1 MNFVGIIAEYDPFH
15 SGHAL
20 QLRMLRQRGAS
31 TIAVCMSTGV
41 VQRGGV
47 PILPEAV
54 RVRAALAAGADL
66 VVALPAPYANAS
78 AEQFAAAGVHL
89 LAALGCDTLAFGA
102 ETPEPAPLQAAA
114 AALCS
119 AAFPAALRSQLERG
133 LPFAA
138 ARAAAAETLC
148 PGAADLL
155 QTPNNILGIE
165 YCKAILRQGGG
176 RPGAAPPPPAATVPP
191 TEPREVLPRLQEQY
205 EKNPDLA
212 GWLTIP
218 GTRIDYPVMYSPD
231 EPERYLHANFDIDY
245 SFAGLPFLDAACDTE
260 SGNRIIYA
268 HNMLDGS
275 MFRTLLKYQQKDF
288 WQRNPVI
295 SFNTLYE
302 EQEYEIVA
310 AFYDKVYKK
319 SDTNFKFYQFYD
331 TSDQS
336 SFDEAMAYYR
346 EHALYDT
353 GVTAQ
358 CGDLFLT
365 LVTCAYQ
372 TENGRFVVVARK
384 K

>member
-1 MNFVGIIAEYDPFH
+1 MTNQNNGKYLP
-15 SGHAL
+15 
-20 QLRMLRQRGAS
+20 RGRKRRKNS
-31 TIAVCMSTGV
+31 PVSRLLV
-41 VQRGGV
+41 
-47 PILPEAV
+47 
-54 RVRAALAAGADL
+54 
-66 VVALPAPYANAS
+66 VVALVS
-78 AEQFAAAGVHL
+78 ALIFAGTV
-89 LAALGCDTLAFGA
+89 FI
-102 ETPEPAPLQAAA
+102 
-114 AALCS
+114 
-119 AAFPAALRSQLERG
+119 ALRNQIALKRM
-133 LPFAA
+133 
-138 ARAAAAETLC
+138 AAET
-148 PGAADLL
+148 ARET
-155 QTPNNILGIE
+155 TPISTS
-165 YCKAILRQGGG
+165 
-176 RPGAAPPPPAATVPP
+176 APAEMTVPTQATVPPTTTAATVPP

-212 GWLTIP
+212 GWLTVP

-231 EPERYLHANFDIDY
+231 EPERYLHANFEVSY
-245 SFAGLPFLDAACDTE
+245 SFAGLPFLDAACDPE

-295 SFNTLYE
+295 SFSTLYE
-302 EQEYEIVA
+302 EQEYEVVA

-319 SDTNFKFYQFYD
+319 TDTNFKFYQFYD

-336 SFDEAMAYYR
+336 RFDEAMAYYR

-358 CGDLFLT
+358 CGNELIT

>member
-1 MNFVGIIAEYDPFH
+1 MTNQNNGKYLPQGRKRRKNSPV
-15 SGHAL
+15 S
-20 QLRMLRQRGAS
+20 R
-31 TIAVCMSTGV
+31 
-41 VQRGGV
+41 
-47 PILPEAV
+47 IL
-54 RVRAALAAGADL
+54 L
-66 VVALPAPYANAS
+66 VVALVS
-78 AEQFAAAGVHL
+78 ALIFGV
-89 LAALGCDTLAFGA
+89 TVF
-102 ETPEPAPLQAAA
+102 
-114 AALCS
+114 S
-119 AAFPAALRSQLERG
+119 ALRNRIALKRM
-133 LPFAA
+133 
-138 ARAAAAETLC
+138 AAET
-148 PGAADLL
+148 ARET
-155 QTPNNILGIE
+155 TPISTS
-165 YCKAILRQGGG
+165 
-176 RPGAAPPPPAATVPP
+176 APAETTVPTQATVPP
-191 TEPREVLPRLQEQY
+191 TTAAATAPTEPREILPRFLELYQ
-205 EKNPDLA
+205 KNSDLA

-231 EPERYLHANFDIDY
+231 EPERYLHANFDAAY

-302 EQEYEIVA
+302 EQEYEVVA

-358 CGDLFLT
+358 CSDLFLT

>member
-1 MNFVGIIAEYDPFH
+1 MTNQNNGKYLPRDRKGRKNSPV
-15 SGHAL
+15 S
-20 QLRMLRQRGAS
+20 R
-31 TIAVCMSTGV
+31 
-41 VQRGGV
+41 
-47 PILPEAV
+47 IL
-54 RVRAALAAGADL
+54 L
-66 VVALPAPYANAS
+66 VVALVSTLIFGVTVFIALRNQIALKRMAAEAAQETTQAS
-78 AEQFAAAGVHL
+78 T
-89 LAALGCDTLAFGA
+89 AALT
-102 ETPEPAPLQAAA
+102 EPTVPV
-114 AALCS
+114 
-119 AAFPAALRSQLERG
+119 
-133 LPFAA
+133 
-138 ARAAAAETLC
+138 
-148 PGAADLL
+148 
-155 QTPNNILGIE
+155 QT
-165 YCKAILRQGGG
+165 QSTVV
-176 RPGAAPPPPAATVPP
+176 PPITAATTPP
-191 TEPREVLPRLQEQY
+191 TEPREILHRFLELYQ
-205 EKNPDLA
+205 KNPDLA

-231 EPERYLHANFDIDY
+231 EPERYLHANFEVSY
-245 SFAGLPFLDAACDTE
+245 SFAGLPFIDAACDPE

-295 SFNTLYE
+295 SFSTLYE
-302 EQEYEIVA
+302 EQEYEVVA

-319 SDTNFKFYQFYD
+319 TDTNFKFYQFYD

-336 SFDEAMAYYR
+336 RFDEAMAYYR

>member
-1 MNFVGIIAEYDPFH
+1 MTNQNNGKYLPQGRKRRKNSPV
-15 SGHAL
+15 S
-20 QLRMLRQRGAS
+20 R
-31 TIAVCMSTGV
+31 
-41 VQRGGV
+41 
-47 PILPEAV
+47 IL
-54 RVRAALAAGADL
+54 L
-66 VVALPAPYANAS
+66 VVALVSALIFGVTVFSALRNRIALKRMS
-78 AEQFAAAGVHL
+78 AETARETTPISTSAP
-89 LAALGCDTLAFGA
+89 A
-102 ETPEPAPLQAAA
+102 ETTVPTQA
-114 AALCS
+114 
-119 AAFPAALRSQLERG
+119 
-133 LPFAA
+133 
-138 ARAAAAETLC
+138 TV
-148 PGAADLL
+148 
-155 QTPNNILGIE
+155 
-165 YCKAILRQGGG
+165 
-176 RPGAAPPPPAATVPP
+176 PPTTAATVPP

-231 EPERYLHANFDIDY
+231 EPERYLHANFDAAY

-302 EQEYEIVA
+302 EQEYEVVA

>member
-1 MNFVGIIAEYDPFH
+1 MANKQGKFQTPRTPVPPRRNDAGQRRRRRGPNPLFIILVAVFCV
-15 SGHAL
+15 AL
-20 QLRMLRQRGAS
+20 
-31 TIAVCMSTGV
+31 IAVAAILIHMGKARSDFRKLSEMVEENATATAAPVETTPPETQSTG
-41 VQRGGV
+41 
-47 PILPEAV
+47 P
-54 RVRAALAAGADL
+54 
-66 VVALPAPYANAS
+66 
-78 AEQFAAAGVHL
+78 
-89 LAALGCDTLAFGA
+89 TT
-102 ETPEPAPLQAAA
+102 ET
-114 AALCS
+114 
-119 AAFPAALRSQLERG
+119 
-133 LPFAA
+133 
-138 ARAAAAETLC
+138 
-148 PGAADLL
+148 
-155 QTPNNILGIE
+155 
-165 YCKAILRQGGG
+165 
-176 RPGAAPPPPAATVPP
+176 TVP
-191 TEPREVLPRLQEQY
+191 TEPEPTEPVMLAKYAPLYEQ
-205 EKNPDLA
+205 NHDLF
-212 GWLTIP
+212 GWLRID
-218 GTRIDYPVMYSPD
+218 GTVIDYPVMHTPTD
-231 EPERYLHANFDIDY
+231 PEKYLHTNFKREY
-245 SFAGLPFLDAACDTE
+245 SFGGIPFIDANCSAD
-260 SGNRIIYA
+260 SDNLLIYG

-302 EQEYEIVA
+302 EQEYEVVA

>member
-1 MNFVGIIAEYDPFH
+1 MANKQGKFQTPRTPVPPRRNDAGQRRRRRRGPNPLFIILVAVFCI
-15 SGHAL
+15 AL
-20 QLRMLRQRGAS
+20 
-31 TIAVCMSTGV
+31 IAVAAILIHMGKARSDFRKLSEMVEENATATAAPVETTPPETQSTG
-41 VQRGGV
+41 
-47 PILPEAV
+47 P
-54 RVRAALAAGADL
+54 
-66 VVALPAPYANAS
+66 
-78 AEQFAAAGVHL
+78 
-89 LAALGCDTLAFGA
+89 TT
-102 ETPEPAPLQAAA
+102 ETTA
-114 AALCS
+114 
-119 AAFPAALRSQLERG
+119 
-133 LPFAA
+133 
-138 ARAAAAETLC
+138 
-148 PGAADLL
+148 
-155 QTPNNILGIE
+155 
-165 YCKAILRQGGG
+165 
-176 RPGAAPPPPAATVPP
+176 P
-191 TEPREVLPRLQEQY
+191 TEPEPTEPVMLAKYAPLYEQ
-205 EKNPDLA
+205 NHDLF
-212 GWLTIP
+212 GWLRID
-218 GTRIDYPVMYSPD
+218 GTVIDYPVMHTPTD
-231 EPERYLHANFDIDY
+231 PEKYLHTNFKREY
-245 SFAGLPFLDAACDTE
+245 SFGGIPFIDANCSAD
-260 SGNRIIYA
+260 SDNLLIYG

-302 EQEYEIVA
+302 EQEYEVVA

>member
-1 MNFVGIIAEYDPFH
+1 MTNQNNGKYLPRNRKGRKNSPV
-15 SGHAL
+15 S
-20 QLRMLRQRGAS
+20 R
-31 TIAVCMSTGV
+31 
-41 VQRGGV
+41 
-47 PILPEAV
+47 IL
-54 RVRAALAAGADL
+54 L
-66 VVALPAPYANAS
+66 VVALVS
-78 AEQFAAAGVHL
+78 ALIFGV
-89 LAALGCDTLAFGA
+89 TVF
-102 ETPEPAPLQAAA
+102 
-114 AALCS
+114 S
-119 AAFPAALRSQLERG
+119 ALRNQIALKRM
-133 LPFAA
+133 
-138 ARAAAAETLC
+138 AAET
-148 PGAADLL
+148 ARET
-155 QTPNNILGIE
+155 TPISTS
-165 YCKAILRQGGG
+165 
-176 RPGAAPPPPAATVPP
+176 APAETTVPTQATVPPTTAATVPP

-231 EPERYLHANFDIDY
+231 EPERYLHANFEVSY
-245 SFAGLPFLDAACDTE
+245 SFAGLPFIDAACDPE

-302 EQEYEIVA
+302 EQEYEFVA

-319 SDTNFKFYQFYD
+319 TDTNFKFYQFYD

-336 SFDEAMAYYR
+336 RFDEAMAYYR

>member
-1 MNFVGIIAEYDPFH
+1 MTNQNNGKY
-15 SGHAL
+15 
-20 QLRMLRQRGAS
+20 
-31 TIAVCMSTGV
+31 
-41 VQRGGV
+41 
-47 PILPEAV
+47 LPRRPENQKGRKNSPV
-54 RVRAALAAGADL
+54 SRLLV
-66 VVALPAPYANAS
+66 VVALVS
-78 AEQFAAAGVHL
+78 ALIFGV
-89 LAALGCDTLAFGA
+89 TVF
-102 ETPEPAPLQAAA
+102 
-114 AALCS
+114 S
-119 AAFPAALRSQLERG
+119 ALRNRIALKRM
-133 LPFAA
+133 
-138 ARAAAAETLC
+138 AAET
-148 PGAADLL
+148 ARET
-155 QTPNNILGIE
+155 TPISTS
-165 YCKAILRQGGG
+165 
-176 RPGAAPPPPAATVPP
+176 APAETTVPTQVTVPPTTAATVPP

-231 EPERYLHANFDIDY
+231 EPERYLHANFEVSY
-245 SFAGLPFLDAACDTE
+245 SFAGLPFIDAACDPE

-295 SFNTLYE
+295 SFSTLYE
-302 EQEYEIVA
+302 EQEYEVVA

>member
-1 MNFVGIIAEYDPFH
+1 MTNQNNGKYLPRNRKGRKNSPV
-15 SGHAL
+15 S
-20 QLRMLRQRGAS
+20 R
-31 TIAVCMSTGV
+31 
-41 VQRGGV
+41 
-47 PILPEAV
+47 IL
-54 RVRAALAAGADL
+54 L
-66 VVALPAPYANAS
+66 VVALVS
-78 AEQFAAAGVHL
+78 ALIFGV
-89 LAALGCDTLAFGA
+89 TVF
-102 ETPEPAPLQAAA
+102 
-114 AALCS
+114 S
-119 AAFPAALRSQLERG
+119 ALRNQIALKRM
-133 LPFAA
+133 
-138 ARAAAAETLC
+138 AAET
-148 PGAADLL
+148 ARET
-155 QTPNNILGIE
+155 TPISTS
-165 YCKAILRQGGG
+165 
-176 RPGAAPPPPAATVPP
+176 APAETTVPTQATVPPTTAATVPP

-231 EPERYLHANFDIDY
+231 EPERYLHANFDAAY

-302 EQEYEIVA
+302 EQEYEVVA

-319 SDTNFKFYQFYD
+319 TDTNFKFYQFYD

-336 SFDEAMAYYR
+336 RFDEAMAYYR

>member
-1 MNFVGIIAEYDPFH
+1 MTNQNNGKYLPRDRKGRKNSPV
-15 SGHAL
+15 S
-20 QLRMLRQRGAS
+20 R
-31 TIAVCMSTGV
+31 
-41 VQRGGV
+41 
-47 PILPEAV
+47 IL
-54 RVRAALAAGADL
+54 L
-66 VVALPAPYANAS
+66 VVALVSALIFGVTVFSALRNRIALKRMS
-78 AEQFAAAGVHL
+78 AETARETTPISTSAP
-89 LAALGCDTLAFGA
+89 A
-102 ETPEPAPLQAAA
+102 ETTVPTQA
-114 AALCS
+114 
-119 AAFPAALRSQLERG
+119 
-133 LPFAA
+133 
-138 ARAAAAETLC
+138 TV
-148 PGAADLL
+148 
-155 QTPNNILGIE
+155 
-165 YCKAILRQGGG
+165 
-176 RPGAAPPPPAATVPP
+176 PPTTAATVPP

-231 EPERYLHANFDIDY
+231 EPERYLHANFEVSY
-245 SFAGLPFLDAACDTE
+245 SFAGLPFIDAACDPE

-302 EQEYEIVA
+302 EQEYEVVA

-358 CGDLFLT
+358 YGDLFLT

>member
-1 MNFVGIIAEYDPFH
+1 MTNQNNGKYLPRNRKGRKNSPV
-15 SGHAL
+15 S
-20 QLRMLRQRGAS
+20 R
-31 TIAVCMSTGV
+31 
-41 VQRGGV
+41 
-47 PILPEAV
+47 IL
-54 RVRAALAAGADL
+54 L
-66 VVALPAPYANAS
+66 VVALVS
-78 AEQFAAAGVHL
+78 ALIFGV
-89 LAALGCDTLAFGA
+89 TVF
-102 ETPEPAPLQAAA
+102 
-114 AALCS
+114 S
-119 AAFPAALRSQLERG
+119 ALRNQIALKRM
-133 LPFAA
+133 
-138 ARAAAAETLC
+138 AAET
-148 PGAADLL
+148 ARET
-155 QTPNNILGIE
+155 TPISTS
-165 YCKAILRQGGG
+165 
-176 RPGAAPPPPAATVPP
+176 APAETTVPTQATVPPTTAATVPP

-231 EPERYLHANFDIDY
+231 EPERYLHANFEVSY
-245 SFAGLPFLDAACDTE
+245 SFAGLPFIDAACDPE

-302 EQEYEIVA
+302 EQEYEVVA

-319 SDTNFKFYQFYD
+319 TDTNFKFYQFYD

-336 SFDEAMAYYR
+336 RFDEAMAYYR

-353 GVTAQ
+353 GVTAAY
-358 CGDLFLT
+358 GDKLIT
-365 LVTCAYQ
+365 LVTCAYHV
-372 TENGRFVVVARK
+372 EDGRFVVVARK

>member
-1 MNFVGIIAEYDPFH
+1 M
-15 SGHAL
+15 SAL
-20 QLRMLRQRGAS
+20 
-31 TIAVCMSTGV
+31 IFGV
-41 VQRGGV
+41 TVF
-47 PILPEAV
+47 
-54 RVRAALAAGADL
+54 
-66 VVALPAPYANAS
+66 S
-78 AEQFAAAGVHL
+78 
-89 LAALGCDTLAFGA
+89 
-102 ETPEPAPLQAAA
+102 
-114 AALCS
+114 
-119 AAFPAALRSQLERG
+119 ALRNRIALKRM
-133 LPFAA
+133 
-138 ARAAAAETLC
+138 AAET
-148 PGAADLL
+148 ARET
-155 QTPNNILGIE
+155 TPISTS
-165 YCKAILRQGGG
+165 
-176 RPGAAPPPPAATVPP
+176 APAETTVPTQATVPPTTAATVPP
-191 TEPREVLPRLQEQY
+191 TEPREVLPRFLELYQ
-205 EKNPDLA
+205 KNPDLA

-231 EPERYLHANFDIDY
+231 EPERYLHANFEVSY
-245 SFAGLPFLDAACDTE
+245 SFAGLPFIDAACDPE

-302 EQEYEIVA
+302 EQEYEVVA

>member
-1 MNFVGIIAEYDPFH
+1 MTNQNNGKYLPRDRKGLKNSPV
-15 SGHAL
+15 S
-20 QLRMLRQRGAS
+20 R
-31 TIAVCMSTGV
+31 
-41 VQRGGV
+41 
-47 PILPEAV
+47 IL
-54 RVRAALAAGADL
+54 L
-66 VVALPAPYANAS
+66 VVALVS
-78 AEQFAAAGVHL
+78 ALIFAGTV
-89 LAALGCDTLAFGA
+89 FI
-102 ETPEPAPLQAAA
+102 
-114 AALCS
+114 
-119 AAFPAALRSQLERG
+119 ALRNQIALKRM
-133 LPFAA
+133 
-138 ARAAAAETLC
+138 AAET
-148 PGAADLL
+148 ARET
-155 QTPNNILGIE
+155 TPVSTS
-165 YCKAILRQGGG
+165 
-176 RPGAAPPPPAATVPP
+176 APAETTVPIQATGPSTTAATVPP
-191 TEPREVLPRLQEQY
+191 TEPREILPRLQEQY

-231 EPERYLHANFDIDY
+231 EPERYLHANFEVSY
-245 SFAGLPFLDAACDTE
+245 SFAGLPFIDAACDPE

-302 EQEYEIVA
+302 EQEYEVVA

>member
-1 MNFVGIIAEYDPFH
+1 MTNQNNGKY
-15 SGHAL
+15 
-20 QLRMLRQRGAS
+20 
-31 TIAVCMSTGV
+31 
-41 VQRGGV
+41 
-47 PILPEAV
+47 LPRRPKNQKGRKNSPV
-54 RVRAALAAGADL
+54 SRLLV
-66 VVALPAPYANAS
+66 VVALVS
-78 AEQFAAAGVHL
+78 ALIFAG
-89 LAALGCDTLAFGA
+89 TMFI
-102 ETPEPAPLQAAA
+102 
-114 AALCS
+114 
-119 AAFPAALRSQLERG
+119 ALRNQIALKRM
-133 LPFAA
+133 
-138 ARAAAAETLC
+138 AAET
-148 PGAADLL
+148 ARET
-155 QTPNNILGIE
+155 TPVSTS
-165 YCKAILRQGGG
+165 
-176 RPGAAPPPPAATVPP
+176 APAETTVPTQATVPPTTAATVPP
-191 TEPREVLPRLQEQY
+191 TEPREILPRLQEQY

-212 GWLTIP
+212 GWLTVP

-231 EPERYLHANFDIDY
+231 EPERYLHANFEVSY
-245 SFAGLPFLDAACDTE
+245 SFAGLPFIDAACDPE

-302 EQEYEIVA
+302 EQEYEVVA

-358 CGDLFLT
+358 CGDELIT

>member
-1 MNFVGIIAEYDPFH
+1 MTNQNNGKYLPRRPENQKGRKNSPV
-15 SGHAL
+15 S
-20 QLRMLRQRGAS
+20 R
-31 TIAVCMSTGV
+31 
-41 VQRGGV
+41 
-47 PILPEAV
+47 IL
-54 RVRAALAAGADL
+54 L
-66 VVALPAPYANAS
+66 VVALVS
-78 AEQFAAAGVHL
+78 ALIFAGTV
-89 LAALGCDTLAFGA
+89 FI
-102 ETPEPAPLQAAA
+102 
-114 AALCS
+114 
-119 AAFPAALRSQLERG
+119 ALRNQIALKRM
-133 LPFAA
+133 
-138 ARAAAAETLC
+138 AAET
-148 PGAADLL
+148 ARET
-155 QTPNNILGIE
+155 TPISTS
-165 YCKAILRQGGG
+165 
-176 RPGAAPPPPAATVPP
+176 APAETTVPTQATVPPTTAATVPP

-231 EPERYLHANFDIDY
+231 EPERYLHANFEVSY
-245 SFAGLPFLDAACDTE
+245 SFAGLPFIDAACDPE

-295 SFNTLYE
+295 SFSTLYE
-302 EQEYEIVA
+302 EQEYEVVA

>member
-119 AAFPAALRSQLERG
+119 AAFPAALRSQLESG

-165 YCKAILRQGGG
+165 YCKAILRQG
-176 RPGAAPPPPAATVPP
+176 AAMQLLP
-191 TEPREVLPRLQEQY
+191 LPRLGAAHGTAQTGQFRDGEELKNY
-205 EKNPDLA
+205 WFAGFYPAEKPR
-212 GWLTIP
+212 WTIV
-218 GTRIDYPVMYSPD
+218 VMQD
-231 EPERYLHANFDIDY
+231 AQTEPEVSSAAI
-245 SFAGLPFLDAACDTE
+245 FARLCDALSA
-260 SGNRIIYA
+260 GA
-268 HNMLDGS
+268 
-275 MFRTLLKYQQKDF
+275 
-288 WQRNPVI
+288 
-295 SFNTLYE
+295 
-302 EQEYEIVA
+302 
-310 AFYDKVYKK
+310 
-319 SDTNFKFYQFYD
+319 
-331 TSDQS
+331 
-336 SFDEAMAYYR
+336 
-346 EHALYDT
+346 
-353 GVTAQ
+353 
-358 CGDLFLT
+358 
-365 LVTCAYQ
+365 
-372 TENGRFVVVARK
+372 
-384 K
+384 

>member
-1 MNFVGIIAEYDPFH
+1 MTNQNNGKY
-15 SGHAL
+15 
-20 QLRMLRQRGAS
+20 
-31 TIAVCMSTGV
+31 
-41 VQRGGV
+41 
-47 PILPEAV
+47 LPRRPENQKGRKNSPV
-54 RVRAALAAGADL
+54 SRLLV
-66 VVALPAPYANAS
+66 VVALVS
-78 AEQFAAAGVHL
+78 ALIFAGTV
-89 LAALGCDTLAFGA
+89 FI
-102 ETPEPAPLQAAA
+102 
-114 AALCS
+114 
-119 AAFPAALRSQLERG
+119 ALRNQIALKRM
-133 LPFAA
+133 
-138 ARAAAAETLC
+138 AAET
-148 PGAADLL
+148 ARET
-155 QTPNNILGIE
+155 TPISTS
-165 YCKAILRQGGG
+165 
-176 RPGAAPPPPAATVPP
+176 APAETTVPTQATVPPTTAATVPP

-231 EPERYLHANFDIDY
+231 EPERYLHANFEVSY
-245 SFAGLPFLDAACDTE
+245 SFAGLPFIDAACDPE

-295 SFNTLYE
+295 SFSTLYE
-302 EQEYEIVA
+302 EQEYEVVA

>member
-1 MNFVGIIAEYDPFH
+1 MTNQNNGKYLP
-15 SGHAL
+15 
-20 QLRMLRQRGAS
+20 RGRKGQKNS
-31 TIAVCMSTGV
+31 PVS
-41 VQRGGV
+41 R
-47 PILPEAV
+47 L
-54 RVRAALAAGADL
+54 LF
-66 VVALPAPYANAS
+66 VVALVS
-78 AEQFAAAGVHL
+78 ALIFAGTV
-89 LAALGCDTLAFGA
+89 FI
-102 ETPEPAPLQAAA
+102 
-114 AALCS
+114 
-119 AAFPAALRSQLERG
+119 ALRNQISLKRM
-133 LPFAA
+133 
-138 ARAAAAETLC
+138 AAET
-148 PGAADLL
+148 ARET
-155 QTPNNILGIE
+155 TPVSTS
-165 YCKAILRQGGG
+165 
-176 RPGAAPPPPAATVPP
+176 APAETTVPTQATVPPTTAATVPP
-191 TEPREVLPRLQEQY
+191 TEPREILPRLQEQY

-231 EPERYLHANFDIDY
+231 EPERYLHANFEVSY
-245 SFAGLPFLDAACDTE
+245 SFAGLPFLDAACDPE

-295 SFNTLYE
+295 SFSTLYE
-302 EQEYEIVA
+302 EQEYEVVA

-319 SDTNFKFYQFYD
+319 TDTNFKFYQFYD

-336 SFDEAMAYYR
+336 RFDEAMAYYR

-358 CGDLFLT
+358 CGDELIT

>member
-1 MNFVGIIAEYDPFH
+1 MTNQNNGKYLP
-15 SGHAL
+15 
-20 QLRMLRQRGAS
+20 RGRKRRKNS
-31 TIAVCMSTGV
+31 PVS
-41 VQRGGV
+41 R
-47 PILPEAV
+47 IL
-54 RVRAALAAGADL
+54 L
-66 VVALPAPYANAS
+66 VVALVS
-78 AEQFAAAGVHL
+78 ALIFAGTV
-89 LAALGCDTLAFGA
+89 FI
-102 ETPEPAPLQAAA
+102 
-114 AALCS
+114 
-119 AAFPAALRSQLERG
+119 ALRNRIALKRM
-133 LPFAA
+133 
-138 ARAAAAETLC
+138 AAET
-148 PGAADLL
+148 ARET
-155 QTPNNILGIE
+155 TPISTS
-165 YCKAILRQGGG
+165 
-176 RPGAAPPPPAATVPP
+176 APAETTVPTQATVPPTTAATTPP
-191 TEPREVLPRLQEQY
+191 TEPREILPRFLELYQ
-205 EKNPDLA
+205 KNPDLA

-231 EPERYLHANFDIDY
+231 EPERYLHANFDAAY

-302 EQEYEIVA
+302 EQEYEVVA

>member
-1 MNFVGIIAEYDPFH
+1 MTNQNNGKYLPRNRKGRKNSPV
-15 SGHAL
+15 S
-20 QLRMLRQRGAS
+20 R
-31 TIAVCMSTGV
+31 
-41 VQRGGV
+41 
-47 PILPEAV
+47 IL
-54 RVRAALAAGADL
+54 L
-66 VVALPAPYANAS
+66 VVALVS
-78 AEQFAAAGVHL
+78 ALIFGV
-89 LAALGCDTLAFGA
+89 TVF
-102 ETPEPAPLQAAA
+102 
-114 AALCS
+114 S
-119 AAFPAALRSQLERG
+119 ALRNRIALKRM
-133 LPFAA
+133 
-138 ARAAAAETLC
+138 AAET
-148 PGAADLL
+148 ARET
-155 QTPNNILGIE
+155 TPISTS
-165 YCKAILRQGGG
+165 
-176 RPGAAPPPPAATVPP
+176 APAETTVPTQATVPPTTAATVPP

-302 EQEYEIVA
+302 EQEYEVVA

>member
-1 MNFVGIIAEYDPFH
+1 MTNQNNGKYLPRDRKGRKNSPV
-15 SGHAL
+15 S
-20 QLRMLRQRGAS
+20 R
-31 TIAVCMSTGV
+31 
-41 VQRGGV
+41 
-47 PILPEAV
+47 IL
-54 RVRAALAAGADL
+54 L
-66 VVALPAPYANAS
+66 VVALVS
-78 AEQFAAAGVHL
+78 ALIFGV
-89 LAALGCDTLAFGA
+89 TVFI
-102 ETPEPAPLQAAA
+102 
-114 AALCS
+114 
-119 AAFPAALRSQLERG
+119 ALRNQIALKRM
-133 LPFAA
+133 
-138 ARAAAAETLC
+138 AAET
-148 PGAADLL
+148 ARET
-155 QTPNNILGIE
+155 TPISTS
-165 YCKAILRQGGG
+165 
-176 RPGAAPPPPAATVPP
+176 APAETTVPTQVTVPPTTAATVPP

-218 GTRIDYPVMYSPD
+218 GTRIDDPVMYSPD
-231 EPERYLHANFDIDY
+231 EPERYLHANFEVSY
-245 SFAGLPFLDAACDTE
+245 SFAGLPFIDAACDPE

-302 EQEYEIVA
+302 EQEYEVVA

>member
-1 MNFVGIIAEYDPFH
+1 MTNQNKGKYLPRDRKGRKNSPV
-15 SGHAL
+15 S
-20 QLRMLRQRGAS
+20 R
-31 TIAVCMSTGV
+31 
-41 VQRGGV
+41 
-47 PILPEAV
+47 IL
-54 RVRAALAAGADL
+54 L
-66 VVALPAPYANAS
+66 VVALVS
-78 AEQFAAAGVHL
+78 ALIFAGTV
-89 LAALGCDTLAFGA
+89 FI
-102 ETPEPAPLQAAA
+102 
-114 AALCS
+114 
-119 AAFPAALRSQLERG
+119 ALRNRIALKRM
-133 LPFAA
+133 
-138 ARAAAAETLC
+138 AAET
-148 PGAADLL
+148 ARET
-155 QTPNNILGIE
+155 TPISTS
-165 YCKAILRQGGG
+165 
-176 RPGAAPPPPAATVPP
+176 APAETTVPTQATVPPTTAATVPP

-231 EPERYLHANFDIDY
+231 EPERYLHANFEVSY
-245 SFAGLPFLDAACDTE
+245 SFAGLPFIDAACDPE

>member
-1 MNFVGIIAEYDPFH
+1 MTNQNNGKYLPRRPENQKGRKNSPV
-15 SGHAL
+15 S
-20 QLRMLRQRGAS
+20 R
-31 TIAVCMSTGV
+31 
-41 VQRGGV
+41 
-47 PILPEAV
+47 IL
-54 RVRAALAAGADL
+54 L
-66 VVALPAPYANAS
+66 VVALVSALIFGVTVFSALRNRIALKRMS
-78 AEQFAAAGVHL
+78 AETARETTPISTSAP
-89 LAALGCDTLAFGA
+89 A
-102 ETPEPAPLQAAA
+102 ETTVPTQA
-114 AALCS
+114 
-119 AAFPAALRSQLERG
+119 
-133 LPFAA
+133 
-138 ARAAAAETLC
+138 TV
-148 PGAADLL
+148 
-155 QTPNNILGIE
+155 
-165 YCKAILRQGGG
+165 
-176 RPGAAPPPPAATVPP
+176 PPTTAATVPP

-231 EPERYLHANFDIDY
+231 EPERYLHANFEVSY
-245 SFAGLPFLDAACDTE
+245 SFAGLPFIDAACDPE

-295 SFNTLYE
+295 SFSTLYE
-302 EQEYEIVA
+302 EQEYEVVA

>member
-1 MNFVGIIAEYDPFH
+1 MTNQNNGKYLPRDRKGRKNSPV
-15 SGHAL
+15 S
-20 QLRMLRQRGAS
+20 R
-31 TIAVCMSTGV
+31 
-41 VQRGGV
+41 
-47 PILPEAV
+47 IL
-54 RVRAALAAGADL
+54 L
-66 VVALPAPYANAS
+66 VVALVS
-78 AEQFAAAGVHL
+78 ALIFGV
-89 LAALGCDTLAFGA
+89 TVFI
-102 ETPEPAPLQAAA
+102 
-114 AALCS
+114 
-119 AAFPAALRSQLERG
+119 ALRNQIALKRM
-133 LPFAA
+133 
-138 ARAAAAETLC
+138 AAET
-148 PGAADLL
+148 ARET
-155 QTPNNILGIE
+155 TPVSTS
-165 YCKAILRQGGG
+165 
-176 RPGAAPPPPAATVPP
+176 APAETTVPTQATVPLTTAATVPP

-231 EPERYLHANFDIDY
+231 EPERYLHANFEVSY
-245 SFAGLPFLDAACDTE
+245 SFAGLPFIDAACDPE

-302 EQEYEIVA
+302 EQEYEVVA

>member
-1 MNFVGIIAEYDPFH
+1 MTNQNNGKYLPRDRKGRKNSPV
-15 SGHAL
+15 S
-20 QLRMLRQRGAS
+20 R
-31 TIAVCMSTGV
+31 
-41 VQRGGV
+41 
-47 PILPEAV
+47 IL
-54 RVRAALAAGADL
+54 L
-66 VVALPAPYANAS
+66 VVALVS
-78 AEQFAAAGVHL
+78 ALIFGV
-89 LAALGCDTLAFGA
+89 TVFI
-102 ETPEPAPLQAAA
+102 
-114 AALCS
+114 
-119 AAFPAALRSQLERG
+119 ALRNQIALKRM
-133 LPFAA
+133 
-138 ARAAAAETLC
+138 AAET
-148 PGAADLL
+148 ARET
-155 QTPNNILGIE
+155 TPISTS
-165 YCKAILRQGGG
+165 
-176 RPGAAPPPPAATVPP
+176 APAETTVPTQVTVPPTTAATVPP

-231 EPERYLHANFDIDY
+231 EPERYLHANFEVSY
-245 SFAGLPFLDAACDTE
+245 SFAGLPFIDAACDPE

-302 EQEYEIVA
+302 EQEYEVVA

-346 EHALYDT
+346 EHTLYDT

>member
-1 MNFVGIIAEYDPFH
+1 MTNQNNGKYLPQGRKRRKNSPV
-15 SGHAL
+15 S
-20 QLRMLRQRGAS
+20 R
-31 TIAVCMSTGV
+31 
-41 VQRGGV
+41 
-47 PILPEAV
+47 IL
-54 RVRAALAAGADL
+54 L
-66 VVALPAPYANAS
+66 VVALVSALIFGVTVFIALRNQIALKRMAAEAAHETTQASTSAPAEPTVPT
-78 AEQFAAAGVHL
+78 QTIPTVPPTTAAAT
-89 LAALGCDTLAFGA
+89 A
-102 ETPEPAPLQAAA
+102 
-114 AALCS
+114 
-119 AAFPAALRSQLERG
+119 
-133 LPFAA
+133 
-138 ARAAAAETLC
+138 
-148 PGAADLL
+148 
-155 QTPNNILGIE
+155 
-165 YCKAILRQGGG
+165 
-176 RPGAAPPPPAATVPP
+176 P
-191 TEPREVLPRLQEQY
+191 TEPREILPRFLELYQ
-205 EKNPDLA
+205 KNPDLA

-231 EPERYLHANFDIDY
+231 EPERYLHANFDVNY

-275 MFRTLLKYQQKDF
+275 MFRSLLKYQQKDF

-295 SFNTLYE
+295 SFSTLYE
-302 EQEYEIVA
+302 EQEYEVVA

-336 SFDEAMAYYR
+336 RFDEAMAYYR

-358 CGDLFLT
+358 CGDLLLT

>member
-1 MNFVGIIAEYDPFH
+1 MDFF
-15 SGHAL
+15 
-20 QLRMLRQRGAS
+20 
-31 TIAVCMSTGV
+31 TG
-41 VQRGGV
+41 
-47 PILPEAV
+47 
-54 RVRAALAAGADL
+54 
-66 VVALPAPYANAS
+66 
-78 AEQFAAAGVHL
+78 
-89 LAALGCDTLAFGA
+89 
-102 ETPEPAPLQAAA
+102 
-114 AALCS
+114 
-119 AAFPAALRSQLERG
+119 
-133 LPFAA
+133 
-138 ARAAAAETLC
+138 
-148 PGAADLL
+148 PGA
-155 QTPNNILGIE
+155 TTT
-165 YCKAILRQGGG
+165 
-176 RPGAAPPPPAATVPP
+176 AATVPP

-212 GWLTIP
+212 GWLTVP

-231 EPERYLHANFDIDY
+231 EPERYLHANFEVSY
-245 SFAGLPFLDAACDTE
+245 SFAGLPFLDAACDPE

-295 SFNTLYE
+295 SFSTLYE
-302 EQEYEIVA
+302 EQEYEVVA

-319 SDTNFKFYQFYD
+319 TDTNFKFYQFYD

-336 SFDEAMAYYR
+336 RFDEAMAYYR

-358 CGDLFLT
+358 CGNELIT

-372 TENGRFVVVARK
+372 TENGRFVVVGRK

>member
-1 MNFVGIIAEYDPFH
+1 MTNQNNGKYLPRDRKGLKNSPV
-15 SGHAL
+15 S
-20 QLRMLRQRGAS
+20 R
-31 TIAVCMSTGV
+31 
-41 VQRGGV
+41 
-47 PILPEAV
+47 IL
-54 RVRAALAAGADL
+54 L
-66 VVALPAPYANAS
+66 VVALVS
-78 AEQFAAAGVHL
+78 ALIFAGTV
-89 LAALGCDTLAFGA
+89 FI
-102 ETPEPAPLQAAA
+102 
-114 AALCS
+114 
-119 AAFPAALRSQLERG
+119 ALRNQIALKRM
-133 LPFAA
+133 
-138 ARAAAAETLC
+138 AAET
-148 PGAADLL
+148 ARET
-155 QTPNNILGIE
+155 TPISTS
-165 YCKAILRQGGG
+165 
-176 RPGAAPPPPAATVPP
+176 APAETTVPTQATVPPATVPP

-231 EPERYLHANFDIDY
+231 EPERYLHANFEVSY
-245 SFAGLPFLDAACDTE
+245 SFAGLPFIDAACDPE

-295 SFNTLYE
+295 SFSTLYE
-302 EQEYEIVA
+302 EQEYEVVA

>member
-1 MNFVGIIAEYDPFH
+1 MTNQNNGKYLP
-15 SGHAL
+15 
-20 QLRMLRQRGAS
+20 RGRKGRKNS
-31 TIAVCMSTGV
+31 PVS
-41 VQRGGV
+41 R
-47 PILPEAV
+47 L
-54 RVRAALAAGADL
+54 LL
-66 VVALPAPYANAS
+66 VVTLVSALIFAGTVFIALRNRVALNRMAAEVETTQAATSAP
-78 AEQFAAAGVHL
+78 
-89 LAALGCDTLAFGA
+89 A
-102 ETPEPAPLQAAA
+102 ETTVPTQA
-114 AALCS
+114 
-119 AAFPAALRSQLERG
+119 
-133 LPFAA
+133 
-138 ARAAAAETLC
+138 T
-148 PGAADLL
+148 
-155 QTPNNILGIE
+155 I
-165 YCKAILRQGGG
+165 
-176 RPGAAPPPPAATVPP
+176 PPTTAATAPP
-191 TEPREVLPRLQEQY
+191 TEPREILPRLQEQY

-212 GWLTIP
+212 GWLTVP

-231 EPERYLHANFDIDY
+231 EPERYLHANFEVSY
-245 SFAGLPFLDAACDTE
+245 SFAGLPFIDAACDPE

-295 SFNTLYE
+295 SFSTLYE
-302 EQEYEIVA
+302 EQEYEVVA

-319 SDTNFKFYQFYD
+319 TDTNFKFYQFYD

-336 SFDEAMAYYR
+336 RFDEAMAYYR

>member
-1 MNFVGIIAEYDPFH
+1 M
-15 SGHAL
+15 
-20 QLRMLRQRGAS
+20 
-31 TIAVCMSTGV
+31 
-41 VQRGGV
+41 
-47 PILPEAV
+47 
-54 RVRAALAAGADL
+54 
-66 VVALPAPYANAS
+66 
-78 AEQFAAAGVHL
+78 
-89 LAALGCDTLAFGA
+89 
-102 ETPEPAPLQAAA
+102 
-114 AALCS
+114 
-119 AAFPAALRSQLERG
+119 
-133 LPFAA
+133 
-138 ARAAAAETLC
+138 
-148 PGAADLL
+148 
-155 QTPNNILGIE
+155 
-165 YCKAILRQGGG
+165 
-176 RPGAAPPPPAATVPP
+176 PP

-231 EPERYLHANFDIDY
+231 EPERYLHANFEVSY
-245 SFAGLPFLDAACDTE
+245 SFAGLPFIDAACDPE

-302 EQEYEIVA
+302 EQEYEVVA

-346 EHALYDT
+346 GHALYDT

>member
-1 MNFVGIIAEYDPFH
+1 MTNQNNGKYLP
-15 SGHAL
+15 
-20 QLRMLRQRGAS
+20 RGRKRRKNS
-31 TIAVCMSTGV
+31 
-41 VQRGGV
+41 
-47 PILPEAV
+47 PISRL
-54 RVRAALAAGADL
+54 LL
-66 VVALPAPYANAS
+66 VVALVS
-78 AEQFAAAGVHL
+78 ALIFAGTV
-89 LAALGCDTLAFGA
+89 FI
-102 ETPEPAPLQAAA
+102 
-114 AALCS
+114 
-119 AAFPAALRSQLERG
+119 ALRNQIALKRM
-133 LPFAA
+133 
-138 ARAAAAETLC
+138 AAET
-148 PGAADLL
+148 ARET
-155 QTPNNILGIE
+155 TPVSTS
-165 YCKAILRQGGG
+165 
-176 RPGAAPPPPAATVPP
+176 APAETTVPTQATVPPTTAATVPP

-212 GWLTIP
+212 GWLTVP

-231 EPERYLHANFDIDY
+231 EPERYLHANFEVSY
-245 SFAGLPFLDAACDTE
+245 SFAGLPFLDAACDPE

-295 SFNTLYE
+295 SFSTLYE
-302 EQEYEIVA
+302 EQEYEVVA

-319 SDTNFKFYQFYD
+319 TDTNFKFYQFYD

-336 SFDEAMAYYR
+336 RFDEAMAYYR

-358 CGDLFLT
+358 CGDELIT